1 MIELMVLLVFA
12 LALLAC
18 SVIGVVRAG
27 RREVGYLRARRG
39 GVELQA
45 TVTDSQATPSGR
57 SGAYNLAPTVRYR
70 LGERSYEAT
79 VVNAAS
85 VPRNR
90 GDAMTVVVSP
100 DSPYEPYDRYQGM
113 GTQARNLILLF
124 GLAVVVLLIALARL

>member
-1 MIELMVLLVFA
+1 MITTMVLLVFA
-12 LALLAC
+12 LALLAF
-18 SVIGVVRAG
+18 SLVGLVRAV
-27 RREVGYLRARRG
+27 RREVGFLRARRG

-45 TVTDSQATPSGR
+45 TVTDGQASPSGKR
-57 SGAYNLAPTVRYR
+57 GAYDLAPVVRYR

-79 VVNAAS
+79 VVNASS

-113 GTQARNLILLF
+113 GTEARNLILLF
-124 GLAVVVLLIALARL
+124 LLTVVVLLIALARL